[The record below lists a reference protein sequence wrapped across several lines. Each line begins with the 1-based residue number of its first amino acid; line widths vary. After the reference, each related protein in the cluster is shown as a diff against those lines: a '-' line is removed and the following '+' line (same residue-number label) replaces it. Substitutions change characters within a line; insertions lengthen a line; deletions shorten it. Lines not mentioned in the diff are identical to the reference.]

1 MSSKFLKNFY
11 KLLKMKK
18 KEVDWMKIKIKT
30 GILLILPL
38 AFLFP
43 QIKDISVIP
52 EGKNTKITISCEKPS
67 SYTVFSREVPSQIL
81 VDVQESNL
89 ELSSGV
95 YTVYAGGITTISIE
109 PFKEGNITRFVI
121 NLEKTFSYKD
131 ERKNGNIILTLY
143 ETGGNFEGVS
153 LSGKAPAETEAP
165 PPEYHAEPS
174 VPPAG
179 AAIRI
184 SLNLENADIVTV
196 IKAIA
201 EYVGLNVVFGEE
213 VKGRVTLRV
222 ENVPWIQAFELALRT
237 VGLSYMVENGVYRIA
252 PPEKIR
258 EEEIKRKKAEEEA
271 KLLQPLITRVYVL
284 QYAVADE
291 AKKSIEKLLTSKGQI
306 EIDER
311 TNSIIVTDISE
322 VHDKIASLI
331 KSIDTPV
338 YQVAIESRI
347 LEINRGALDQMG
359 VQWNVSEL
367 KAKNIAGEVT
377 GGASPGAMP
386 GAPTLFGQVGIIARG
401 VLIDNIISM
410 YEQRKLVKTLSNPKI
425 TVLNNQK
432 ATIHGG
438 SRIPYITRDQ
448 AGNPIVQFVDVGIRL
463 QVTPHVNVN
472 KQITLDIH
480 TEVSEPGAQLP
491 GGIEILTNFAD
502 TRVFLDNGETAV
514 IGGLIKYKTQSS
526 REGVPFISRIP
537 LIGRLFGG
545 TIGETS
551 EREIVIFLT
560 PHIVE

>member
-1 MSSKFLKNFY
+1 MR
-11 KLLKMKK
+11 
-18 KEVDWMKIKIKT
+18 IKIK
-30 GILLILPL
+30 GMFFLLVPVSL
-38 AFLFP
+38 LFS
-43 QIKDISVIP
+43 QIKDVTIQPENENTRIVIHSESP
-52 EGKNTKITISCEKPS
+52 V
-67 SYTVFSREVPSQIL
+67 SYSVFSREAPAQIL
-81 VDVQESNL
+81 IDIQESQT
-89 ELSSGV
+89 ELSPGV
-95 YTVYAGGITTISIE
+95 YTVYTGGITTLSVE
-109 PFKEGNITRFVI
+109 PFKTGNVTRVVI
-121 NLEKTFSYKD
+121 NLEKSLTYKD
-131 ERKNGNIILTLY
+131 ERTNGNIVLTLY
-143 ETGGNFEGVS
+143 GTGGGFEGVS
-153 LSGKAPAETEAP
+153 LSGEMPAETEAP

-174 VPPAG
+174 APAPG
-179 AAIRI
+179 AGVTI

-213 VKGRVTLRV
+213 VKGKVTLRV
-222 ENVPWIQAFELALRT
+222 ENVPWKQAFELALKT
-237 VGLSYMVENGVYRIA
+237 VGLSYLVEEGVYRIA

-258 EEEIKRKKAEEEA
+258 EEEIKRKKSEEEA
-271 KLLQPLITRVYVL
+271 KLLRPLVTKVYVL

-291 AKKSIEKLLTSKGQI
+291 ARKSVEKLLTQKGQI

-311 TNSIIVTDISE
+311 TNAIIVTDIDE
-322 VHDKIASLI
+322 VHTRIASLI

-359 VQWNVSEL
+359 VQWNVSQL
-367 KAKNIAGEVT
+367 KAENVAGEVT

-386 GAPTLFGQVGIIARG
+386 GSPTLFGQVGIIARG
-401 VLIDNIISM
+401 VLIDNIVSA
-410 YEQRKLVKTLSNPKI
+410 YEQRKMVKTLSNPKI

-438 SRIPYITRDQ
+438 SKIPYITRDQ

-463 QVTPHVNVN
+463 EVTPHVNVN

-502 TRVFLDNGETAV
+502 TRVLLDNGETAV

-526 REGVPFISRIP
+526 REGLPFLSRIP
-537 LIGRLFGG
+537 LIGKLFGG
-545 TIGETS
+545 STGEQS

-560 PHIVE
+560 PHIID

>member
-1 MSSKFLKNFY
+1 MR
-11 KLLKMKK
+11 
-18 KEVDWMKIKIKT
+18 IKIK
-30 GILLILPL
+30 GMFFLLVPVSL
-38 AFLFP
+38 LFS
-43 QIKDISVIP
+43 QIKDVTIQPENENTRIVIYSESP
-52 EGKNTKITISCEKPS
+52 V
-67 SYTVFSREVPSQIL
+67 SYSVFSREAPAQIL
-81 VDVQESNL
+81 IDIQESQT
-89 ELSSGV
+89 ELSPGV
-95 YTVYAGGITTISIE
+95 YTVYTGGITTLSVE
-109 PFKEGNITRFVI
+109 PFKTGNVTRVVI
-121 NLEKTFSYKD
+121 NLEKSLTYKD
-131 ERKNGNIILTLY
+131 ERTNGNIVLTLY
-143 ETGGNFEGVS
+143 GTGGGFEGVS
-153 LSGKAPAETEAP
+153 LSGEMPAETEAP

-174 VPPAG
+174 APSPGAG
-179 AAIRI
+179 VTI

-201 EYVGLNVVFGEE
+201 EYVGLNVIFGEE
-213 VKGRVTLRV
+213 VKGKVTLRV
-222 ENVPWIQAFELALRT
+222 ENVPWKQAFELALKT
-237 VGLSYMVENGVYRIA
+237 VGLSYLVEEGVYRIA

-258 EEEIKRKKAEEEA
+258 EEEIKRKKSEEEA
-271 KLLQPLITRVYVL
+271 KLLQPLVTKVYVL

-291 AKKSIEKLLTSKGQI
+291 AKKSVEKLLTSKGQI

-311 TNSIIVTDISE
+311 TNAIIVTDINE
-322 VHDKIASLI
+322 VHTRIASLI

-359 VQWNVSEL
+359 VQWNVSQL
-367 KAKNIAGEVT
+367 KAENVAGEVT

-386 GAPTLFGQVGIIARG
+386 GSPTLFGQVGIIARG
-401 VLIDNIISM
+401 VLIDNIISA
-410 YEQRKLVKTLSNPKI
+410 YEQRKMVKTLSNPKI

-438 SRIPYITRDQ
+438 SKIPYITRDQ

-463 QVTPHVNVN
+463 EVTPHVNVN
-472 KQITLDIH
+472 KQITLDMH

-502 TRVFLDNGETAV
+502 TRVLLDNGETAV

-526 REGVPFISRIP
+526 REGLPFLSRIP

-545 TIGETS
+545 TTGEKS

-560 PHIVE
+560 PHIID